1 MNNLGRRSQPLSH
14 KRHHSTNQFSRCWER
29 TVAPHF
35 ADGRRSNSYINPTFA
50 SVVFHQDEKK
60 QSNLANFQTTNNR
73 FYTPASKR
81 LHAADLEN
89 QSQLSAQKSQISQR
103 SQRSRYAEDF
113 AHPGLHRSV
122 AKTPKKGNFFTVNP
136 EPTQAQA
143 PARET
148 ITAIPKPT
156 PTEAQVIAVDPR
168 LKKEIVYMEQESEAA
183 P

>member
-1 MNNLGRRSQPLSH
+1 MNNLGRRRSQPLTH
-14 KRHHSTNQFSRCWER
+14 AKHHSTNKFNRCWER

-35 ADGRRSNSYINPTFA
+35 ANGRRSNSYINPTFA

-60 QSNLANFQTTNNR
+60 RSNLANYQTTNNR

-81 LHAADLEN
+81 EHAADLDS
-89 QSQLSAQKSQISQR
+89 QSQFSAQKSQI

-113 AHPGLHRSV
+113 AHPALNRSV
-122 AKTPKKGNFFTVNP
+122 TQTPQKGNFFTVNP
-136 EPTQAQA
+136 ESTPAQA
-143 PARET
+143 PAEEI
-148 ITAIPKPT
+148 ITAVPKPT